1 MQDYLLSLNQNS
13 TNLVRRCN
21 EKESSVESLTRR
33 VPKRFIF
40 VEIHKEWHNIEVKE
54 KKKKRKTKKI
64 VLVNRGHSKGGQNG
78 KSVRLVTAAR
88 KKKKKKRKGKKR
100 EGTRKGNG

>member
-54 KKKKRKTKKI
+54 KKKKEKRKRSCSLIEATRK
-64 VLVNRGHSKGGQNG
+64 
-78 KSVRLVTAAR
+78 AAR
-88 KKKKKKRKGKKR
+88 MGSLFAL
-100 EGTRKGNG
+100 